1 MSSSEFRPGYNSCM
15 LCARACGVDRTAGQL
30 GFCRANAAPRV
41 SRAALHMWEEPS
53 ISGIRGS
60 GTIFFSGCSLGCIYC
75 QNREIS
81 RGDSGIEI
89 TNSRLAEIML
99 ELQQKSAHNI
109 NLVTPTHYVP
119 SIIEAVSLARSEG
132 LSVPVVYNTGSFDTA
147 ETVKALKDTVN
158 IFLPDLKYYLP
169 GTAQRLSSA
178 PTLPQVARIAI
189 EQMVKQTGSPRFD
202 SEGIMLSGVIVRILL
217 LPGHLAEAKLNVK
230 HLHTAYGDSIYLSLM
245 SQYTPREDLPPPLNR
260 RVTAQEYRELVN
272 YAISLGVKQA
282 YTQDRTSV
290 GESFIPPFD
299 HTGVIKP

>member
-1 MSSSEFRPGYNSCM
+1 M

-53 ISGIRGS
+53 ISGTRGS

-89 TNSRLAEIML
+89 TNGRLAEIML

-178 PTLPQVARIAI
+178 PTLPQVSRIAI